1 MYLLAHDVQAHHV
14 MWQSTDAVKV
24 KQKVHTD
31 GLRVVK
37 GERE

>member
-24 KQKVHTD
+24 KQKIHAD
-31 GLRVVK
+31 GPRAVN
-37 GERE
+37 GEHE